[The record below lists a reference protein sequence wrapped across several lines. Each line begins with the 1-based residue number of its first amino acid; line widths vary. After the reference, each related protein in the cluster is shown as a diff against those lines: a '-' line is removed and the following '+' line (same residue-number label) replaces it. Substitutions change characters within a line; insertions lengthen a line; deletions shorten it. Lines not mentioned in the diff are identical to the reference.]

1 MHSAA
6 FLGDVPPVAASQ
18 CLSHMM
24 RTSMW
29 GAHASSVMQLIID
42 APSTHWSQSN
52 AITQDTLHLSSHLS
66 AQVSRCRAYI
76 ESLETKLAGQQ
87 EYVSGLEGRLQADLA
102 RVAPLLGQGLDDLSA
117 AQLSSL
123 VRVHED
129 GARRARA
136 MLVSH
141 R

>member
-1 MHSAA
+1 M
-6 FLGDVPPVAASQ
+6 
-18 CLSHMM
+18 
-24 RTSMW
+24 
-29 GAHASSVMQLIID
+29 
-42 APSTHWSQSN
+42 
-52 AITQDTLHLSSHLS
+52 
-66 AQVSRCRAYI
+66 
-76 ESLETKLAGQQ
+76 
-87 EYVSGLEGRLQADLA
+87 SGLEGRLQADLA

-141 R
+141 RQDPFVGRFWPGDGHLLMIGRGRPLWGSHDVEPEAGVYREQLLRCQ

>member
-1 MHSAA
+1 MLLLRFSSFLMRHQLVCHSPTPSPKHLAA
-6 FLGDVPPVAASQ
+6 ELTPGVLPV
-18 CLSHMM
+18 
-24 RTSMW
+24 
-29 GAHASSVMQLIID
+29 
-42 APSTHWSQSN
+42 
-52 AITQDTLHLSSHLS
+52 
-66 AQVSRCRAYI
+66 QVSRCRAYI

-102 RVAPLLGQGLDDLSA
+102 RIAPLLGQGLDDLSA

-141 R
+141 RFDFWRGESGQQTGICL

>member
-1 MHSAA
+1 MAA
-6 FLGDVPPVAASQ
+6 PPLDPQPCRRLPCTAAYAFG
-18 CLSHMM
+18 CLVGPRWVTVHC
-24 RTSMW
+24 
-29 GAHASSVMQLIID
+29 HH
-42 APSTHWSQSN
+42 PE
-52 AITQDTLHLSSHLS
+52 HLAAELKFGVLPT
-66 AQVSRCRAYI
+66 QVSRCRAYI

-141 R
+141 RLNLFVGLWPGDGH

>member
-1 MHSAA
+1 
-6 FLGDVPPVAASQ
+6 
-18 CLSHMM
+18 
-24 RTSMW
+24 
-29 GAHASSVMQLIID
+29 MQPIVD

-52 AITQDTLHLSSHLS
+52 AITQDTLHLSSHLP

-141 R
+141 KNDHFVCRCWPAHMHLLMTDQGRAALGLT